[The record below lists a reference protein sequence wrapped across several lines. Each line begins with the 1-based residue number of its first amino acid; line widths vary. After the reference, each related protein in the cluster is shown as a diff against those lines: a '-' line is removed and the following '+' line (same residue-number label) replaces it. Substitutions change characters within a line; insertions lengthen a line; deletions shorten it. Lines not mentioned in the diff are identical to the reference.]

1 MAEQHDKPVRI
12 RRIYIKKGESL
23 KSIYAKV
30 RRSFTAADLAK
41 YTDLD
46 EPTVPMEQVIPELE
60 PIQQE
65 ETRKRKK
72 KDWKRGGRP

>member
-1 MAEQHDKPVRI
+1 MAEQNDKPVRI

-41 YTDLD
+41 YADLD
-46 EPTVPMEQVIPELE
+46 EPMVPMEQVIAEME
-60 PIQQE
+60 AIHRE
-65 ETRKRKK
+65 ETEKRRKK
-72 KDWKRGGRP
+72 KKGKKKD